1 MILAKVPNFTPE
13 CLWIVGFVYV
23 GHSGA
28 TTNYSR
34 REAFASIQQA
44 LDRVVP
50 FDNNH
55 PVLIFGDWNTD
66 PQRLQRIVHSW
77 GHGLTVMQFSGSQIT
92 RLSTVHG
99 RRHSS
104 IDHFVCNAPA
114 RALLTSPR
122 VDRQTAVADHFVIC
136 TSIRAETQG
145 QPPVPRAPIISRH
158 HCLKATDR
166 IATSNYWDVLVD
178 GATDDTDT
186 DTDIHQLTS
195 QFLESANA
203 VADNLSLRLSPPAT
217 RSNRRLLSGAT
228 KRAILASNTARQAF
242 IAAATHTNPDP
253 VQCNTL
259 RDEWSRLKAAA
270 TQLERAD
277 GRKQWVKHADDLDRA
292 VSDGRT
298 DLVFAAA
305 RAMSGNSSRSA
316 AVTPLYNSNG
326 IVQYDPTS
334 ILRVMQ
340 CHYGSLAADTTG
352 HSLDLQ
358 YWHDRQPIQVSRDTP
373 LIRNSDILDQ
383 DFSWNQIAATLLQMS
398 PRKAPGDDGITTA
411 FYQAALYMPANTQ
424 EGVPPTPFARALLRV
439 CGQVFAS
446 ATIPRAWLCASIVSI
461 DKKDGDPLNPG
472 DKRGI
477 ALINVGLKLVCKVL
491 QMRIER
497 FVETNNLLS
506 YEQAGFR
513 KRKECVGQ
521 VVSLVDIIQRRQ
533 NAGLNT
539 HVLFIDIRKAFDTV
553 PVGALLWKLQNMGF
567 PRRTLAFLKALYT
580 SSSARAR
587 AGSLLSDPFPVQRGV
602 RQGCPLSGLLFNL
615 FINDILDGVAPITVP
630 GLPRDTN
637 PIRGLMYADDVAVFA
652 DSEQSLLAASTA
664 VERWANQ
671 WEMQFGVAKCG
682 IISFTGHLAPRL
694 DNPLDI
700 RLHGQ
705 LVSRVESYKYLG
717 VLIDS
722 KLDHSAWLKQKRSA
736 LEHTISALH
745 PVLANHQLTVNYR
758 SRIFSAVVMGKAYYG
773 LELVGG
779 NKSHLAP
786 LQTTINKGI
795 RLFTGARLSTAIGPL
810 LVETGIGSL
819 LTRSLVSR
827 GQLVRSQRWF
837 WSRRTKQLYR
847 NRYWLTP
854 QVRPKTVKQR
864 HSFALMETLQTCGDS
879 ASLQKYVTRQ
889 LLDTSGF
896 FKDPSFDQSRAH
908 GTRYLMLARMDAL
921 WTARKAIQIGIL
933 VDTHPFSVDHCIL
946 CDQQL
951 LSTSIAHL
959 VVECKQVTGHRI
971 QSGLV
976 PAIQK
981 SRLRLLGRALDP
993 GVENVYTWLRG
1004 GVLNGEADLDQR
1016 WLDGTVEHESMG
1028 TRHDNRA
1035 LAARLADFLQFIQK
1049 KTTNYSRREAFAS
1062 IRQALDR
1069 VVPFDN
1075 NHPVLI
1081 FGDWNTDPQRL
1092 QRIVHSWGHGLTVMQ
1107 FSGSQITRLSTVHGR
1122 RHSSI
1127 DHFVCNA
1134 PARALLTSPPTD
1146 RIATSNYWDVLAD
1159 GATDDTDTDTNI
1171 HQLTS
1176 QFLESANAVAD
1187 NLSLRL
1193 SPPATRFNRRLL
1205 SGATKRAI
1213 LASNTARQA
1222 FIAVATHT
1230 NPDPVHCSTLR
1241 DEWSRLKATATQLER
1256 VDGRKQWVKHADNLD
1271 RAVSDGRTD
1280 LVFAAARAMS
1290 GNSSRSAAV
1299 TPLYTSDG
1307 IVQYDPTSILRVM
1320 QGHYGSLA
1328 ADTTGHSL
1336 DLQYWHD
1343 RQPIQASPNTP
1354 TIRNS
1359 EILDQDFSWNQIA
1372 AALLQMSPRKAPGDD
1387 GITTAFYQAALYM
1400 PANTQEGVPPT
1411 PFARALLRVCGQ
1423 VFASATIPRAWL
1435 CASIV
1440 SIDKKDGDPL
1450 NPGDK
1455 RGIAL
1460 INVGLKLVCKV
1471 LQMRIERFVE
1481 TKNLL
1486 SYEQAGFRKRK
1497 ECVGQVVSLVDI
1509 IQRRQNA
1516 GLNTHVLFID
1526 IRKAF
1531 DTVPVGALLWK
1542 LQNMGFPRRTL
1553 AFLKALYTSSSARA
1567 RAGSLLSDPFPVQR
1581 GVRQGCPLS
1590 GLLFNLFINDILDG
1604 VAPITVPGLP
1614 RDTNPIRGLMYADDV
1629 AVFADSEQSLLAA
1642 STAVEQ
1648 WANQWE
1654 MQFGVAKCGI
1664 ISFTGH
1670 LAPRLDNPLD
1680 IRLHGQLVSRV
1691 ESYKYLGVLI
1701 DSKLDHSAWL
1711 KQKRSALE
1719 HTISALHPVLANHQ
1733 LTVNYRSRIFSA
1745 VVMGKAYYGLELVGG
1760 NKSHLAPL
1768 QTTINKGIRLFT
1780 GARLSTAI
1788 GPLLVETGI
1797 DSLLTRSLVSRVR
1810 LLERS
1815 VTKRTPINAIC
1826 SGTDND
1832 VFTLNV
1838 QGQLVR
1844 SQRWFLV
1851 SSDQTAVQEQI
1862 LADTTSQTKDSQ
1874 ATTLVCIDGNS
1885 TNMWGLCIAPKLIH
1899 CILCNRQLL
1908 STSIAHLVV
1917 ECEQVT
1923 GHRIQSG
1930 LVPAIQKSRLRLL
1943 GRALDPGVEN
1953 VYTWLRGEVLNGEA
1967 DLDQRWLDGTV
1978 EHESM
1983 GTRHDNRALAA
1994 RLADFLQVAYRQYQS
2009 ILWKYHR
2016 DRLVEVG

>member
-1 MILAKVPNFTPE
+1 MANSDISVPSVDYRQGQSSSLSTTFSIYGLAAVSIPYLRSILAPILGHQMEHVSKIDRRTTKHGARFRITVPEDRQRNIIQRLERQSKQTHWRIRQNYRHRRPDQPRPTAPPPPLSRQILAVNVANISNKRPAIRHIVRNTRLWAISETCITSSKFRFTVPGFDVIQHPATGPGRRGIALGIPSCFGGHEHGSAVGTMILAKVPNFTPE
-13 CLWIVGFVYV
+13 CLWIVGSVYV

-34 REAFASIQQA
+34 REAFASIRQA

-122 VDRQTAVADHFVIC
+122 VDRQTAVADHFVIR
-136 TSIRAETQG
+136 TSIRAEAQG
-145 QPPVPRAPIISRH
+145 QPPAPRAPTISRH
-158 HCLKATDR
+158 HCLEATDR
-166 IATSNYWDVLVD
+166 IATSNYWDVLAD
-178 GATDDTDT
+178 GASDDTDT

-228 KRAILASNTARQAF
+228 KL
-242 IAAATHTNPDP
+242 
-253 VQCNTL
+253 QCNTL

-270 TQLERAD
+270 TQLERVD
-277 GRKQWVKHADDLDRA
+277 GRKQWVKHADNLDRA

-316 AVTPLYNSNG
+316 AVTPLYNSDG

-334 ILRVMQ
+334 IMRVMQ
-340 CHYGSLAADTTG
+340 GHYGSLAADTTG

-358 YWHDRQPIQVSRDTP
+358 YWHDRQPIQVSPNTP
-373 LIRNSDILDQ
+373 SIRNSDILDQ
-383 DFSWNQIAATLLQMS
+383 DFSWNQIAAALLQMS

-424 EGVPPTPFARALLRV
+424 EGAPPTPFARALLRV

-513 KRKECVGQ
+513 KREECVGQ

-630 GLPRDTN
+630 GLSRDTN

-664 VERWANQ
+664 IEQWANQ

-827 GQLVRSQRWF
+827 VRLLERSVTKRTPINAICSGTDNDVFTLNVQGQLVRSQRWF

-864 HSFALMETLQTCGDS
+864 HSFALMETLRTCGDS
-879 ASLQKYVTRQ
+879 ASLQNKK
-889 LLDTSGF
+889 SH
-896 FKDPSFDQSRAH
+896 S
-908 GTRYLMLARMDAL
+908 
-921 WTARKAIQIGIL
+921 IGIL
-933 VDTHPFSVDHCIL
+933 VDTHPFSVGRCIL
-946 CDQQL
+946 CDQ
-951 LSTSIAHL
+951 
-959 VVECKQVTGHRI
+959 
-971 QSGLV
+971 
-976 PAIQK
+976 
-981 SRLRLLGRALDP
+981 
-993 GVENVYTWLRG
+993 
-1004 GVLNGEADLDQR
+1004 
-1016 WLDGTVEHESMG
+1016 
-1028 TRHDNRA
+1028 
-1035 LAARLADFLQFIQK
+1035 
-1049 KTTNYSRREAFAS
+1049 
-1062 IRQALDR
+1062 
-1069 VVPFDN
+1069 
-1075 NHPVLI
+1075 
-1081 FGDWNTDPQRL
+1081 
-1092 QRIVHSWGHGLTVMQ
+1092 
-1107 FSGSQITRLSTVHGR
+1107 
-1122 RHSSI
+1122 
-1127 DHFVCNA
+1127 
-1134 PARALLTSPPTD
+1134 
-1146 RIATSNYWDVLAD
+1146 
-1159 GATDDTDTDTNI
+1159 
-1171 HQLTS
+1171 
-1176 QFLESANAVAD
+1176 
-1187 NLSLRL
+1187 
-1193 SPPATRFNRRLL
+1193 
-1205 SGATKRAI
+1205 
-1213 LASNTARQA
+1213 
-1222 FIAVATHT
+1222 
-1230 NPDPVHCSTLR
+1230 
-1241 DEWSRLKATATQLER
+1241 
-1256 VDGRKQWVKHADNLD
+1256 
-1271 RAVSDGRTD
+1271 
-1280 LVFAAARAMS
+1280 
-1290 GNSSRSAAV
+1290 
-1299 TPLYTSDG
+1299 
-1307 IVQYDPTSILRVM
+1307 
-1320 QGHYGSLA
+1320 
-1328 ADTTGHSL
+1328 
-1336 DLQYWHD
+1336 
-1343 RQPIQASPNTP
+1343 
-1354 TIRNS
+1354 
-1359 EILDQDFSWNQIA
+1359 
-1372 AALLQMSPRKAPGDD
+1372 
-1387 GITTAFYQAALYM
+1387 
-1400 PANTQEGVPPT
+1400 
-1411 PFARALLRVCGQ
+1411 
-1423 VFASATIPRAWL
+1423 
-1435 CASIV
+1435 
-1440 SIDKKDGDPL
+1440 
-1450 NPGDK
+1450 
-1455 RGIAL
+1455 
-1460 INVGLKLVCKV
+1460 
-1471 LQMRIERFVE
+1471 
-1481 TKNLL
+1481 
-1486 SYEQAGFRKRK
+1486 
-1497 ECVGQVVSLVDI
+1497 
-1509 IQRRQNA
+1509 
-1516 GLNTHVLFID
+1516 
-1526 IRKAF
+1526 
-1531 DTVPVGALLWK
+1531 
-1542 LQNMGFPRRTL
+1542 
-1553 AFLKALYTSSSARA
+1553 
-1567 RAGSLLSDPFPVQR
+1567 
-1581 GVRQGCPLS
+1581 
-1590 GLLFNLFINDILDG
+1590 
-1604 VAPITVPGLP
+1604 
-1614 RDTNPIRGLMYADDV
+1614 
-1629 AVFADSEQSLLAA
+1629 
-1642 STAVEQ
+1642 
-1648 WANQWE
+1648 
-1654 MQFGVAKCGI
+1654 
-1664 ISFTGH
+1664 
-1670 LAPRLDNPLD
+1670 
-1680 IRLHGQLVSRV
+1680 
-1691 ESYKYLGVLI
+1691 
-1701 DSKLDHSAWL
+1701 
-1711 KQKRSALE
+1711 
-1719 HTISALHPVLANHQ
+1719 
-1733 LTVNYRSRIFSA
+1733 
-1745 VVMGKAYYGLELVGG
+1745 
-1760 NKSHLAPL
+1760 
-1768 QTTINKGIRLFT
+1768 
-1780 GARLSTAI
+1780 
-1788 GPLLVETGI
+1788 
-1797 DSLLTRSLVSRVR
+1797 
-1810 LLERS
+1810 
-1815 VTKRTPINAIC
+1815 
-1826 SGTDND
+1826 
-1832 VFTLNV
+1832 
-1838 QGQLVR
+1838 
-1844 SQRWFLV
+1844 
-1851 SSDQTAVQEQI
+1851 
-1862 LADTTSQTKDSQ
+1862 
-1874 ATTLVCIDGNS
+1874 
-1885 TNMWGLCIAPKLIH
+1885 
-1899 CILCNRQLL
+1899 QLL

-1953 VYTWLRGEVLNGEA
+1953 VYTWLRGGVLNGEA
-1967 DLDQRWLDGTV
+1967 DLDQRWLELGC
-1978 EHESM
+1978 
-1983 GTRHDNRALAA
+1983 GA
-1994 RLADFLQVAYRQYQS
+1994 
-2009 ILWKYHR
+2009 
-2016 DRLVEVG
+2016 

>member
-13 CLWIVGFVYV
+13 CLWIVGSVYV

-34 REAFASIQQA
+34 REAFASIRQA

-122 VDRQTAVADHFVIC
+122 VDRQTAVADHFVIR
-136 TSIRAETQG
+136 TSIRAEAQG
-145 QPPVPRAPIISRH
+145 QPPASSCSNNIPPSLSR
-158 HCLKATDR
+158 
-166 IATSNYWDVLVD
+166 SNRSDCYIKLL
-178 GATDDTDT
+178 G
-186 DTDIHQLTS
+186 S
-195 QFLESANA
+195 NA

-217 RSNRRLLSGAT
+217 RSNRRLLSGTT

-270 TQLERAD
+270 TQLERVD
-277 GRKQWVKHADDLDRA
+277 GRKQWVKHADNLDRA

-298 DLVFAAA
+298 DLVFSAA

-316 AVTPLYNSNG
+316 AVTPLYNSDG

-340 CHYGSLAADTTG
+340 AYSSL
-352 HSLDLQ
+352 SN
-358 YWHDRQPIQVSRDTP
+358 TP
-373 LIRNSDILDQ
+373 TIRNSDILDQ
-383 DFSWNQIAATLLQMS
+383 DFSWNQIAAALLQMS

-411 FYQAALYMPANTQ
+411 FYQAALYMPADTQ

-513 KRKECVGQ
+513 KREECVGQ

-567 PRRTLAFLKALYT
+567 PRRTLSFLKALYT

-630 GLPRDTN
+630 GLPRDTS

-664 VERWANQ
+664 IEQWANQ

-694 DNPLDI
+694 DSPI
-700 RLHGQ
+700 GYSTPWT
-705 LVSRVESYKYLG
+705 V
-717 VLIDS
+717 
-722 KLDHSAWLKQKRSA
+722 DHSAWLKQKRSA

-827 GQLVRSQRWF
+827 VRLLERSVTKRTPINAICSGTDNDVFTLNVQGQLVRSQRWF

-864 HSFALMETLQTCGDS
+864 HSFALMETLRTCGDS

-959 VVECKQVTGHRI
+959 VVECEQVTGHRI

-1004 GVLNGEADLDQR
+1004 GVLNGEADLDQ
-1016 WLDGTVEHESMG
+1016 
-1028 TRHDNRA
+1028 
-1035 LAARLADFLQFIQK
+1035 Q
-1049 KTTNYSRREAFAS
+1049 
-1062 IRQALDR
+1062 
-1069 VVPFDN
+1069 
-1075 NHPVLI
+1075 
-1081 FGDWNTDPQRL
+1081 
-1092 QRIVHSWGHGLTVMQ
+1092 
-1107 FSGSQITRLSTVHGR
+1107 
-1122 RHSSI
+1122 
-1127 DHFVCNA
+1127 
-1134 PARALLTSPPTD
+1134 
-1146 RIATSNYWDVLAD
+1146 
-1159 GATDDTDTDTNI
+1159 
-1171 HQLTS
+1171 
-1176 QFLESANAVAD
+1176 
-1187 NLSLRL
+1187 
-1193 SPPATRFNRRLL
+1193 
-1205 SGATKRAI
+1205 
-1213 LASNTARQA
+1213 
-1222 FIAVATHT
+1222 
-1230 NPDPVHCSTLR
+1230 
-1241 DEWSRLKATATQLER
+1241 
-1256 VDGRKQWVKHADNLD
+1256 
-1271 RAVSDGRTD
+1271 
-1280 LVFAAARAMS
+1280 
-1290 GNSSRSAAV
+1290 
-1299 TPLYTSDG
+1299 
-1307 IVQYDPTSILRVM
+1307 
-1320 QGHYGSLA
+1320 
-1328 ADTTGHSL
+1328 
-1336 DLQYWHD
+1336 
-1343 RQPIQASPNTP
+1343 
-1354 TIRNS
+1354 
-1359 EILDQDFSWNQIA
+1359 
-1372 AALLQMSPRKAPGDD
+1372 
-1387 GITTAFYQAALYM
+1387 
-1400 PANTQEGVPPT
+1400 
-1411 PFARALLRVCGQ
+1411 
-1423 VFASATIPRAWL
+1423 
-1435 CASIV
+1435 
-1440 SIDKKDGDPL
+1440 
-1450 NPGDK
+1450 
-1455 RGIAL
+1455 
-1460 INVGLKLVCKV
+1460 
-1471 LQMRIERFVE
+1471 
-1481 TKNLL
+1481 
-1486 SYEQAGFRKRK
+1486 
-1497 ECVGQVVSLVDI
+1497 
-1509 IQRRQNA
+1509 
-1516 GLNTHVLFID
+1516 
-1526 IRKAF
+1526 
-1531 DTVPVGALLWK
+1531 
-1542 LQNMGFPRRTL
+1542 
-1553 AFLKALYTSSSARA
+1553 
-1567 RAGSLLSDPFPVQR
+1567 
-1581 GVRQGCPLS
+1581 
-1590 GLLFNLFINDILDG
+1590 
-1604 VAPITVPGLP
+1604 
-1614 RDTNPIRGLMYADDV
+1614 
-1629 AVFADSEQSLLAA
+1629 
-1642 STAVEQ
+1642 
-1648 WANQWE
+1648 
-1654 MQFGVAKCGI
+1654 
-1664 ISFTGH
+1664 
-1670 LAPRLDNPLD
+1670 
-1680 IRLHGQLVSRV
+1680 
-1691 ESYKYLGVLI
+1691 
-1701 DSKLDHSAWL
+1701 
-1711 KQKRSALE
+1711 
-1719 HTISALHPVLANHQ
+1719 
-1733 LTVNYRSRIFSA
+1733 
-1745 VVMGKAYYGLELVGG
+1745 
-1760 NKSHLAPL
+1760 
-1768 QTTINKGIRLFT
+1768 
-1780 GARLSTAI
+1780 
-1788 GPLLVETGI
+1788 
-1797 DSLLTRSLVSRVR
+1797 
-1810 LLERS
+1810 
-1815 VTKRTPINAIC
+1815 
-1826 SGTDND
+1826 
-1832 VFTLNV
+1832 
-1838 QGQLVR
+1838 
-1844 SQRWFLV
+1844 
-1851 SSDQTAVQEQI
+1851 
-1862 LADTTSQTKDSQ
+1862 
-1874 ATTLVCIDGNS
+1874 
-1885 TNMWGLCIAPKLIH
+1885 
-1899 CILCNRQLL
+1899 
-1908 STSIAHLVV
+1908 
-1917 ECEQVT
+1917 
-1923 GHRIQSG
+1923 
-1930 LVPAIQKSRLRLL
+1930 
-1943 GRALDPGVEN
+1943 
-1953 VYTWLRGEVLNGEA
+1953 
-1967 DLDQRWLDGTV
+1967 WLDGTV

-2009 ILWKYHR
+2009 TLWKYHR